1 MKRILTAVAMA
12 AILIPVLIWGDR
24 YYIFDGFCLLA
35 SAGAAWE
42 LRAMTGKTR
51 PQPRWVDALA
61 IVLAAGVFAALRFG
75 PATGGVSLYA
85 AVLSLFLVGGF
96 LLVFVEGFKS
106 DDFGNFLSAAVYA
119 SVGFAAIALLRS
131 ASIHWVIYV
140 LLGAML
146 TDTAGYFF
154 GTRFGRHR
162 LCPTI
167 SPKKSIEG
175 AIAGTVFGAAATIAY
190 AFLVPFYPDGSHPV
204 LIVLVSLA
212 LPIVAQIGDLV
223 ASKLKRSHGIKDY
236 SNLFPGHGG
245 ILDRFDSTMFTAAF
259 LVLAL
264 LIAFAWFAPLTL

>member
-12 AILIPVLIWGDR
+12 AVLIPVLIWGDR

-51 PQPRWVDALA
+51 PQPRWIDALA
-61 IVLAAGVFAALRFG
+61 IVLAALVFAAIRFSAEG
-75 PATGGVSLYA
+75 ATGSVQIVIL
-85 AVLSLFLVGGF
+85 LLFLVGGF
-96 LLVFVEGFKS
+96 LLVFVDGFKS
-106 DDFGNFLSAAVYA
+106 DDFGNLLSAAVYA
-119 SVGFAAIALLRS
+119 SVGFAAIAILR
-131 ASIHWVIYV
+131 AESIHWIIYL

-146 TDTAGYFF
+146 TDTAAYFF

-162 LCPTI
+162 LCPLI
-167 SPKKSIEG
+167 SPKKSVEG

-190 AFLVPFYPDGSHPV
+190 AFLVPFYPDWCPPVMMV
-204 LIVLVSLA
+204 LISVA

-223 ASKLKRSHGIKDY
+223 ASKLKRSYGIKDY

-245 ILDRFDSTMFTAAF
+245 ILDRFDSTMFAAAF

-264 LIAFAWFAPLTL
+264 SLMMALFGPTTL

>member
-12 AILIPVLIWGDR
+12 VILIPILVWGDR
-24 YYIFDGFCLLA
+24 YHIFDGFCLLA

-42 LRAMTGKTR
+42 LRAMTGRTR
-51 PQPRWVDALA
+51 PQPRWVDASA

-75 PATGGVSLYA
+75 PETGGVSLYA
-85 AVLSLFLVGGF
+85 AVLALFLVGGI

-106 DDFGNFLSAAVYA
+106 DDFGNLLSAAVYG
-119 SVGFAAIALLRS
+119 SVGFAAIALLRNE
-131 ASIHWVIYV
+131 SIHWVIYI

-146 TDTAGYFF
+146 TDTAAYFF

-162 LCPTI
+162 LCPSI

-190 AFLVPFYPDGSHPV
+190 AFLVPFYPAGTHPV
-204 LIVLVSLA
+204 LIVGVSLS

-245 ILDRFDSTMFTAAF
+245 ILDRFDSTMFSAAF
-259 LVLAL
+259 LVLVLAIAMAWLVPTAL
-264 LIAFAWFAPLTL
+264 